1 MDNDYL
7 LCLLCVVDIKND
19 GPVSVNYSSQDEVVS
34 EMLLLCT
41 LQHFILTKPIL
52 TGNFGD

>member
-41 LQHFILTKPIL
+41 PQHIY
-52 TGNFGD
+52 NY